1 MREKD
6 QSRLKKI
13 WIAIMAIALVC
24 LVLVT
29 MLERA
34 KITNSLQQQEAQGN
48 TTEENNSNSAN
59 DYSYE
64 TCYAGKPYLPERLF
78 SVPFQKTD
86 DYIMNKELV
95 KQLGT
100 ENTEMVA
107 ERAKSIFVPLFNI
120 VHKDTDNMDTLRTL
134 MQENMTKGFS
144 LILGEDNV
152 VYGREA
158 CSDRIIK
165 WAMDNGISMEAS
177 MQTDKCM
184 VYYDQNALIVRGM
197 LTFTIT
203 ECDSIEELRNAYGME
218 NMQLGKDYSVIVEV
232 HMVPDEDK
240 TDYESYNMATFEIMQ

>member
-6 QSRLKKI
+6 HRTLKKI
-13 WIAIMAIALVC
+13 WIAIMTIAIVC

-29 MLERA
+29 ILERA
-34 KITNSLQQQEAQGN
+34 KITNILQQKKAQEH
-48 TTEENNSNSAN
+48 TTEENNGNADN

-78 SVPFQKTD
+78 SIPFKKTD

-95 KQLGT
+95 NQLGV

-120 VHKDTDNMDTLRTL
+120 VHKDTDKMDELRTI
-134 MQENMTKGFS
+134 MQENMSKGFS
-144 LILGEDNV
+144 LILGVDNV
-152 VYGREA
+152 VYGRDA

-184 VYYDQNALIVRGM
+184 VYYDQNTLIVRGM
-197 LTFTIT
+197 ITFSIS
-203 ECDSIEELRNAYGME
+203 ECNNIEELRNAYGME

-232 HMVPDEDK
+232 HMEPDEDR
-240 TDYESYNMATFEIMQ
+240 TDYSSYNIATFEIMQ